1 MKVSDLLSSKSQT
14 IITITPDQSVFEAMQ
29 TLMDHQISSLIVL
42 DTNSKIAGIITE
54 RDIIRAMHQDYEALK
69 SQQVADL
76 MSTNPIVVSP
86 QDEIESAM
94 EIMTQ
99 NRIRHLPIITERGL
113 VGIISI
119 GDIVKFELEEI
130 QVENRYLED
139 YISGNYYGW

>member
-1 MKVSDLLSSKSQT
+1 MKVSDLLNTKSQT
-14 IITITPDQSVFEAMQ
+14 IITITPDKPVFEAMQ
-29 TLMDHQISSLIVL
+29 TLMDHQISSLLVL
-42 DTNSKIAGIITE
+42 DTSSKMVGIITE
-54 RDIIRAMHQDYEALK
+54 RDIIRALHQNYEALK
-69 SQQVADL
+69 LQTVADL
-76 MSTNPIVVSP
+76 MSTNLIVVNP
-86 QDEIESAM
+86 DDEIESAM

-119 GDIVKFELEEI
+119 GDLVKFQLKEI